1 MISDLLITI
10 IYNTIGI
17 ITKVFTVLPDVS
29 LNSGIAD
36 NLANIAPYY
45 MSLDVIFPV
54 TVLLVIIA
62 VELAFEGSLLT
73 YKFIKWSYQ
82 KIPFIN

>member
-1 MISDLLITI
+1 MISDFLITI
-10 IYNTIGI
+10 IYNTIAVI
-17 ITKVFTVLPDVS
+17 IKVFTLLPDVS
-29 LNSGIAD
+29 LNSGIAE

-54 TVLLVIIA
+54 TVLLIIIT
-62 VELAFEGSLLT
+62 VELAFEGSILT